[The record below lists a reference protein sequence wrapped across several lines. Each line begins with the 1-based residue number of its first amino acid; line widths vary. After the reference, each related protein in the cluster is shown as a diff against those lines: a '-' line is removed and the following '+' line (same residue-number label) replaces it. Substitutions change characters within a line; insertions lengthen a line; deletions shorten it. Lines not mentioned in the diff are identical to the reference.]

1 MMAAVIIRPLPGSG
15 HFVRLVAFVRG
26 LLSRR
31 VLLKLAGVDTVVL
44 AGAVHAVRPVPL
56 GVARELVPAIV
67 RCSKA
72 FAAWEFSEALY
83 DDIVKVLALGLR
95 VPQARI
101 EALTV
106 SLFDLAPVVERIARV
121 NGLPVLEAGS
131 PDMGKLLA
139 ALTTQTGTNSMPGSS
154 VPPAGPGSTSTNA

>member
-1 MMAAVIIRPLPGSG
+1 MAAIVIHPLAGTG
-15 HFVRLVAFVRG
+15 YLVRLAAFVRG
-26 LLSRR
+26 LVSRR
-31 VLLKLAGVDTVVL
+31 VLLRLAGVDTVVL
-44 AGAVHAVRPVPL
+44 AGRVHAVRPVPL

-67 RCSKA
+67 RCSRA

-83 DDIVKVLALGLR
+83 DDMVKVLALGLN

-106 SLFDLAPVVERIARV
+106 SLFDLAPVVDRIARV

-131 PDMGKLLA
+131 PDLGKLLE
-139 ALTTQTGTNSMPGSS
+139 ALTSSTGTSSMPGSS
-154 VPPAGPGSTSTNA
+154 APPAGPGTTSTNA

>member
-1 MMAAVIIRPLPGSG
+1 MSAAIVIRPLSG
-15 HFVRLVAFVRG
+15 AGYLPRLAAFVRG
-26 LLSRR
+26 LVSRR
-31 VLLKLAGVDTVVL
+31 LLLRLVGVDTVVL
-44 AGAVHAVRPVPL
+44 AGRVLPVRAVPL

-95 VPQARI
+95 VPQAHI
-101 EALTV
+101 EGLTV

-131 PDMGKLLA
+131 SDMGKLV
-139 ALTTQTGTNSMPGSS
+139 ALMTQTGTSSTPGSS
-154 VPPAGPGSTSTNA
+154 APPAGPGNTSTDA

>member
-1 MMAAVIIRPLPGSG
+1 MSAIVIRPLAGSG
-15 HFVRLVAFVRG
+15 HFVRLAAFVRG

-31 VLLKLAGVDTVVL
+31 LLLKLAGVDTVVL
-44 AGAVHAVRPVPL
+44 AGAVHAVWPVPL

-67 RCSKA
+67 RCSRA

-83 DDIVKVLALGLR
+83 DDIVKVLALGLD
-95 VPQARI
+95 VPAARI

-131 PDMGKLLA
+131 SDMGKLLA
-139 ALTTQTGTNSMPGSS
+139 ALTQTGTNSMPGSS
-154 VPPAGPGSTSTNA
+154 APLDGPGSTSTNA

>member
-1 MMAAVIIRPLPGSG
+1 MTAIVIRPLAGGG
-15 HFVRLVAFVRG
+15 HFVRLAAFVRG

-31 VLLKLAGVDTVVL
+31 VLLKLAGVDTVLL
-44 AGAVHAVRPVPL
+44 AGRAHAVRPVPL
-56 GVARELVPAIV
+56 GIARELVPAIV

-83 DDIVKVLALGLR
+83 DDMVKVLALGLN

-131 PDMGKLLA
+131 SDMGKLLA

-154 VPPAGPGSTSTNA
+154 APLAGPGSTSTDA

>member
-1 MMAAVIIRPLPGSG
+1 MVAIVIRPLAGAG
-15 HFVRLVAFVRG
+15 YLVRLSALVRG

-44 AGAVHAVRPVPL
+44 AGRVHAVRPVPL

-83 DDIVKVLALGLR
+83 DDIVKVLALGLA
-95 VPQARI
+95 VPVARI

-131 PDMGKLLA
+131 SDMGKLLV
-139 ALTTQTGTNSMPGSS
+139 ALTQTGTNSMPGSS
-154 VPPAGPGSTSTNA
+154 APPDGPGSTSTNA

>member
-1 MMAAVIIRPLPGSG
+1 MSAVVVHPLSG
-15 HFVRLVAFVRG
+15 AGYLPRLSAFVRG

-31 VLLKLAGVDTVVL
+31 VLLRLLGVDTVVL
-44 AGAVHAVRPVPL
+44 AGHVLPVRAVPL
-56 GVARELVPAIV
+56 GIARELVPAIV

-83 DDIVKVLALGLR
+83 DDMVKVLALGLN
-95 VPQARI
+95 VPAARI

-131 PDMGKLLA
+131 PDMGKLMA
-139 ALTTQTGTNSMPGSS
+139 ALTQTGMNSMPGSS
-154 VPPAGPGSTSTNA
+154 APPAGPGNT

>member
-1 MMAAVIIRPLPGSG
+1 MSAIIVRPLPGAG
-15 HFVRLVAFVRG
+15 HFVRLAAAVRG
-26 LLSRR
+26 MFLRRLLLR
-31 VLLKLAGVDTVVL
+31 LAGTGSVVL
-44 AGAVHAVRPVPL
+44 QGRVVAVRPVSL

-83 DDIVKVLALGLR
+83 DDMVKVLSLGLN
-95 VPQARI
+95 VPAARI

-131 PDMGKLLA
+131 PDMGKLMA
-139 ALTTQTGTNSMPGSS
+139 ALTKPTGMNSMPGSS
-154 VPPAGPGSTSTNA
+154 VPPVGRGNTLTDA

>member
-1 MMAAVIIRPLPGSG
+1 
-15 HFVRLVAFVRG
+15 
-26 LLSRR
+26 
-31 VLLKLAGVDTVVL
+31 
-44 AGAVHAVRPVPL
+44 L

-83 DDIVKVLALGLR
+83 DDMVKVLALGLN
-95 VPQARI
+95 VPVARI

-131 PDMGKLLA
+131 PDMGKLMALA
-139 ALTTQTGTNSMPGSS
+139 TQTGMNSTPGSS
-154 VPPAGPGSTSTNA
+154 APPAGPGSTSTDA

>member
-1 MMAAVIIRPLPGSG
+1 MTTVVIRPLAGAG
-15 HFVRLVAFVRG
+15 RLTRLAAFVRG

-31 VLLKLAGVDTVVL
+31 MLLRLNGVDTVVL
-44 AGAVHAVRPVPL
+44 QGHVHAVRPVPL

-67 RCSKA
+67 RCSQA

-83 DDIVKVLALGLR
+83 DDMVKVLALGLNAPPR
-95 VPQARI
+95 RI

-106 SLFDLAPVVERIARV
+106 SLFDLAPVVERIASV

-131 PDMGKLLA
+131 ADMGKLMA
-139 ALTTQTGTNSMPGSS
+139 ALPTPTGTSSTPGSS
-154 VPPAGPGSTSTNA
+154 APPAGPGSTSTDA

>member
-1 MMAAVIIRPLPGSG
+1 MSAIVIRPLPGSG
-15 HFVRLVAFVRG
+15 HFVRLAAFVRRVV
-26 LLSRR
+26 SRR
-31 VLLKLAGVDTVVL
+31 LLLRLAGVDTVVL
-44 AGAVHAVRPVPL
+44 AGRVHAVRPVPL
-56 GVARELVPAIV
+56 GVARDLVPAIV

-83 DDIVKVLALGLR
+83 DDMVKVLALGLGQ
-95 VPQARI
+95 PAARI

-131 PDMGKLLA
+131 PDLGKLVA
-139 ALTTQTGTNSMPGSS
+139 ALSQTGTRSTPGSS
-154 VPPAGPGSTSTNA
+154 APPAGAGSTSTNA

>member
-1 MMAAVIIRPLPGSG
+1 MSAVVIRPLPGSG
-15 HFVRLVAFVRG
+15 HFVRLAASVRG

-31 VLLKLAGVDTVVL
+31 VLLALAGIDTVVL
-44 AGAVHAVRPVPL
+44 AGRVRAVRPVPL

-83 DDIVKVLALGLR
+83 DDMVKVLALGLGLPAAQ
-95 VPQARI
+95 V

-139 ALTTQTGTNSMPGSS
+139 LMTQTGTSSMPGSS
-154 VPPAGPGSTSTNA
+154 APPDGHGSTSTNA

>member
-1 MMAAVIIRPLPGSG
+1 MAAIVIRPLPGSG
-15 HFVRLVAFVRG
+15 HFVRIAAFVRG
-26 LLSRR
+26 ILSRR
-31 VLLKLAGVDTVVL
+31 MLLRLAGVDTVVL
-44 AGAVHAVRPVPL
+44 AGRVLPVRAVPL

-101 EALTV
+101 ESLTV

-131 PDMGKLLA
+131 ADMGKLI
-139 ALTTQTGTNSMPGSS
+139 ALMAQTGTNSMPGSS
-154 VPPAGPGSTSTNA
+154 APPDGPGSTSTNA

>member
-1 MMAAVIIRPLPGSG
+1 MAALVIRPLPGAG
-15 HFVRLVAFVRG
+15 YLPRLASMVRG

-31 VLLKLAGVDTVVL
+31 LLLRLAGVETVVL
-44 AGAVHAVRPVPL
+44 AGRALAVRPVPL

-83 DDIVKVLALGLR
+83 DDIVKVLALGLN
-95 VPQARI
+95 VPAASI
-101 EALTV
+101 ESLTV

-121 NGLPVLEAGS
+121 NGLPVMEVGS
-131 PDMGKLLA
+131 PDMGKLVALA
-139 ALTTQTGTNSMPGSS
+139 TQTGTNSMPGSS
-154 VPPAGPGSTSTNA
+154 APPAGVGSTSTNA